1 MIAVE
6 KPKKLKDTITLMQEE
21 YKRSQ
26 ILSQAKEFA
35 SAISSGSQKQ
45 SKNDIATELEKLF
58 ELKQKGVISEEESN
72 LGKKKILEG

>member
-6 KPKKLKDTITLMQEE
+6 KPKKLKDTITTMQEE

-35 SAISSGSQKQ
+35 SAISSGSPKQ
-45 SKNDIATELEKLF
+45 SGRDISAELEKLY
-58 ELKQKGVISEEESN
+58 ELKQKGILSEEEFN
-72 LGKKKILEG
+72 MGKKKILGE

>member
-6 KPKKLKDTITLMQEE
+6 KPKKLKDTITTIQEE
-21 YKRSQ
+21 YKRFQ

-45 SKNDIATELEKLF
+45 SRSDIASELEKLY
-58 ELKQKGVISEEESN
+58 ELKQKGVLSEEEFN
-72 LGKKKILEG
+72 IGKKKILEE